1 MFQCLLF
8 PVYSIQSIRHWQLL
22 VPIYEG
28 CSESNASHFIM
39 LAHNVRGGCWWPGS
53 RGWSFPPI
61 FHYILFPCDRWQQ
74 RGSLT
79 KWCLTQTCFWSI
91 GVSWNSSVWKKPP
104 IDIHQCLLNIYGDQ
118 TVDVSTMRW
127 WMVHFS
133 SGDSD
138 HPYWCRF
145 LSMRHAHCWQKCLAT
160 GGDYVEKV
168 VFWSWD
174 FALLNGFVA
183 LFVSVGLSMEINRR
197 HYFWSNL
204 CVCVHLY
211 MNTLCLEWEKKWGDI

>member
-1 MFQCLLF
+1 M
-8 PVYSIQSIRHWQLL
+8 L
-22 VPIYEG
+22 V
-28 CSESNASHFIM
+28 
-39 LAHNVRGGCWWPGS
+39 V
-53 RGWSFPPI
+53 
-61 FHYILFPCDRWQQ
+61 WQQ
-74 RGSLT
+74 RLN
-79 KWCLTQTCFWSI
+79 LL
-91 GVSWNSSVWKKPP
+91 SSVALHFAAVWQTATEEQSDRIASDMELCMKQRCVMEFLHAEEMAP
-104 IDIHQCLLNIYGDQ
+104 IDIHWCLLNVSGDQ

-183 LFVSVGLSMEINRR
+183 LFVSVVLSMEINRR